1 MPRPAVPEAT
11 QGGFTEEGAPGA
23 TPRGQSKRTAR
34 VVGRGGRHGP
44 SACPPAWAPG
54 PTAPGDQLSLPGGPF
69 LLNTHPPPSQQTAQG
84 SRGLA
89 GTGCGSSPSKLP
101 LPSPQW
107 ATLSGHRG
115 CRPMARWVLHSE
127 RCPAGSLKATALSSP
142 SSLSHP
148 ECRTS
153 SRCALHVGPRCL
165 ALSWALM
172 HYKWEN

>member
-34 VVGRGGRHGP
+34 VVGREGRRGP

-54 PTAPGDQLSLPGGPF
+54 PTAPGDQLSLAGASF
-69 LLNTHPPPSQQTAQG
+69 LLNTRPPPSQQTAQG

-89 GTGCGSSPSKLP
+89 RTRCGPSPSKLP
-101 LPSPQW
+101 LPSPQR

-115 CRPMARWVLHSE
+115 CRPMARWVLHSD
-127 RCPAGSLKATALSSP
+127 RCPAGSLKATALGSP

-153 SRCALHVGPRCL
+153 AGVPSMWGP
-165 ALSWALM
+165 AA
-172 HYKWEN
+172 